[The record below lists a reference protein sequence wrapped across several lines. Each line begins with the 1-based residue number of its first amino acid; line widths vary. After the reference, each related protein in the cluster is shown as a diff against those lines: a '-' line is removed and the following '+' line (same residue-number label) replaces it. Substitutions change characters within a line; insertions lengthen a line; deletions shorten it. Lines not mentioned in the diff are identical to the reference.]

1 MSENSRDRI
10 AERLELFASLAW
22 LFMDFCWMEQR
33 ATPALVFAVPTA
45 ACSLAA
51 ILFVRADFTARA
63 VTGAT
68 AAWAIMNALWM
79 LSDLGIYE
87 ARLIA
92 RGCFGFGLVLLI
104 AALAVSGPRPVVAEL
119 TRAFRRMRARRP
131 D

>member
-1 MSENSRDRI
+1 MNENTRDRI

-22 LFMDFCWMEQR
+22 LFMDFCWMEQSSY
-33 ATPALVFAVPTA
+33 AAVLFAVPTTV
-45 ACSLAA
+45 CSLAA
-51 ILFVRADFTARA
+51 VVFVRADFTARA

-68 AAWAIMNALWM
+68 AAWAVMNALWM

-104 AALAVSGPRPVVAEL
+104 AALTVSGPRPVLAEL
-119 TRAFRRMRARRP
+119 TRAFRRMRARARS
-131 D
+131 